1 MKTFVRL
8 IRRYVLAAVG
18 IVLLLLFSGV
28 AVLGWL
34 GWQESCRLPQR
45 EYSSSEIADSMVETA
60 EGLAFGAERTPQE
73 WMNGYEWAM
82 VLDDVGNIRWSYGL
96 PQDLN
101 HAYTPGDIAKFA
113 RWYLADYP
121 VFCWTEPYGLFVI
134 GLPKG
139 SLWKYSI
146 YSSPDFALS
155 MVRVLP
161 AAALGLLMLGLV
173 LCFWLSWRGAK
184 RLETVANGLDALAQ
198 GQTVRLPTDGFA
210 GELAE
215 KLNQTGAQ
223 LQAKNEMLAR
233 RDNAR
238 TQWIAGVSHDVRTPL
253 ALILGW
259 AEQLEQDALLPGSSR
274 QKAAGIRTQCEKLRT
289 LIDDLNL
296 TSKLE
301 YGAQPLRRKDLRA
314 GPLFR
319 QLVAQF
325 CESPLLPAH
334 QNDQTDETGL
344 GIQCQQGLLQVC
356 QHAVEQDLPD
366 VAQQDAADQVGH
378 EEHGTEDVGAL
389 DAAGQ
394 HQCNGKSTHIDKYS
408 AYHGKRRRKAK
419 GVQKGGILKYREVVL
434 DAYKGGLGNGS
445 EPLEGQVNAPDKGP
459 DEADDKGDQSRK
471 HKYRPVFTNGFLH
484 DIPPQGAV

>member
-34 GWQESCRLPQR
+34 GWQEGCRLPQR

-96 PQDLN
+96 PQ
-101 HAYTPGDIAKFA
+101 
-113 RWYLADYP
+113 
-121 VFCWTEPYGLFVI
+121 
-134 GLPKG
+134 G

-155 MVRVLP
+155 MVRMLP
-161 AAALGLLMLGLV
+161 AAALGMLLLGLV

-184 RLETVANGLDALAQ
+184 RLETVANGLEALAQ
-198 GQTVRLPTDGFA
+198 GQTVQLPTDGFA

-223 LQAKNEMLAR
+223 LQAKNEMLSR

-259 AEQLEQDALLPGSSR
+259 AEQLEQDALLPDSSR
-274 QKAAGIRTQCEKLRT
+274 QKATGIRTQCEKLRT

-325 CESPLLPAH
+325 CESPLAERCEITLEQEELAE
-334 QNDQTDETGL
+334 QTVLSVDEA
-344 GIQCQQGLLQVC
+344 LLARLLENLMNNSVRHNPKPVNITVHTQ
-356 QHAVEQDLPD
+356 
-366 VAQQDAADQVGH
+366 QVG
-378 EEHGTEDVGAL
+378 ERFCLTVADDGIGYPAAVLAAL
-389 DAAGQ
+389 NAA
-394 HQCNGKSTHIDKYS
+394 
-408 AYHGKRRRKAK
+408 
-419 GVQKGGILKYREVVL
+419 
-434 DAYKGGLGNGS
+434 
-445 EPLEGQVNAPDKGP
+445 EPAENAPHILGLYVVQQIASAHGGTAVFGQNTPCGAK
-459 DEADDKGDQSRK
+459 ATVWL
-471 HKYRPVFTNGFLH
+471 PVK
-484 DIPPQGAV
+484 